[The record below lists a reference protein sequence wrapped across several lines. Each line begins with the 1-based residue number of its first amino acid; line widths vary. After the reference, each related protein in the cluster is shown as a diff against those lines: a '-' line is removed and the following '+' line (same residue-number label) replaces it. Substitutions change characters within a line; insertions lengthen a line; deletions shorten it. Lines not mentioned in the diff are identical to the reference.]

1 MVVDGMVSKGGWWG
15 IGIMGILGSIG
26 MMGVGII
33 GIIGSLGVVG
43 GGHNRHIRLIRH
55 GGGWA

>member
-1 MVVDGMVSKGGWWG
+1 
-15 IGIMGILGSIG
+15 MGIIGSLG

-33 GIIGSLGVVG
+33 GIIGSLGMMGVG
-43 GGHNRHIRLIRH
+43 IIGIIGSLGMVEGGHNRHIRLIRH